1 MWHFAASPLA
11 RNAGSA
17 AVALAWL
24 LLSAI
29 FFLLLS
35 SLGRVDGVPAFLVVV
50 VALLAVISG
59 WRPTVGLLIVITAV
73 PVATW
78 LGIGWH
84 GGVPWPEVFVV
95 AFVAGYAARQAS
107 PRYRDRALESSQ
119 AIASAIAIITTSLTV
134 YFLFERAISG
144 GSELRST
151 LWRVLSR
158 DYFVDTS
165 QLQIDA
171 AMRLVEG
178 LILLRAAWS
187 AALLEATFAPR
198 AVGASVIGA
207 AAAGA
212 VNVGYLWTAAL
223 RRDSPLSTF
232 LSYVATIRFNRQYGD
247 VNAAGSYFVMAL
259 FPALGLVVR
268 TKRVAPVVATALIA
282 LSVMFSGSRAAV
294 IAGVACAA
302 LLAARLAGRLTP
314 AIRINRPGIAVAMI
328 VILGVTGAGVYAL
341 LKRNPT
347 SSVGALEIRSEF
359 AQTSL
364 RMLRSQPFFGIGI
377 GEFWHRSGEFSSPAL
392 LTRYPQAQHENAH
405 NNFLQLLAE
414 LGLVGFAA
422 VMWVLGSAALA
433 CARQLGRHPDDW
445 LRWTV
450 CAGLLA
456 FVITWL
462 AGHPMLLD
470 APAFSFWLLLGVA
483 AGWGSAPPVRTDRR
497 AATIY
502 AAIAIT
508 LLAIVSM
515 PARVRAGVARA
526 ELEHQGIG
534 LSGWHDGEDGIRY
547 RVAGAESTVFLPSSA
562 RVVTIPLRANDP
574 HQQLDVELRL
584 DDRMADVVRVSGE
597 RWFMLQLLLPETGA
611 APRFRHLNLIVR
623 TLPSPAG
630 APVLKVG
637 KATPR

>member
-1 MWHFAASPLA
+1 MWHLSASPIA

-17 AVALAWL
+17 AVALAWV
-24 LLSAI
+24 LLSATFI
-29 FFLLLS
+29 LLLS
-35 SLGRVDGVPAFLVVV
+35 SLGRVDGVPGYVVIV
-50 VALLAVISG
+50 LGVLALTSG
-59 WRPTVGLLIVITAV
+59 WRPTGGLLIVISGV

-78 LGIGWH
+78 LGLRWH
-84 GGVPWPEVFVV
+84 GGVAWPEALVV
-95 AFVAGYAARQAS
+95 AFVAGYSARQVS
-107 PRYRDRALESSQ
+107 TRHRDDAREVSHIVAA
-119 AIASAIAIITTSLTV
+119 AIAMIAASLATH
-134 YFLFERAISG
+134 FFFEHATSG
-144 GSELRST
+144 GAELRST
-151 LWRVLSR
+151 VWRLLSR

-165 QLQIDA
+165 QLQVDA
-171 AMRLVEG
+171 AMRLIEG
-178 LILLRAAWS
+178 LLLLRAAW
-187 AALLEATFAPR
+187 AAAAAEPTFAPR
-198 AVGASVIGA
+198 AVGASIMGA

-223 RRDSPLSTF
+223 RRDSPFSTF

-247 VNAAGSYFVMAL
+247 VNAAGSYFVMSL
-259 FPALGLVVR
+259 FPALGLVVQ
-268 TKRVAPVVATALIA
+268 TKRVAPVVATALIG

-314 AIRINRPGIAVAMI
+314 AIRINRTAIAVAMI

-422 VMWVLGSAALA
+422 VMWVLGTAALA
-433 CARQLGRHPDDW
+433 CARQLGRHPADW

-497 AATIY
+497 AAAVY

-515 PARVRAGVARA
+515 PARVRASVARA
-526 ELEHQGIG
+526 DLEHQGIG
-534 LSGWHDGEDGIRY
+534 LSGWHDGEDGVRY

-584 DDRMADVVRVSGE
+584 DDRMADVVRISGE
-597 RWFMLQLLLPETGA
+597 RWFMLQLPLPETGT